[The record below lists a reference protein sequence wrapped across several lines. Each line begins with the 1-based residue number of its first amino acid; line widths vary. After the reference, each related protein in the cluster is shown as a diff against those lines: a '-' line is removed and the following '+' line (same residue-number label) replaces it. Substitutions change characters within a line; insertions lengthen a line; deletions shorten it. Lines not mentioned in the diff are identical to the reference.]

1 MRLIVRR
8 AGARDFVPENTDGEH
23 QWRNL
28 IAHGKVLK
36 AEADGT
42 VVGVASLASTFH
54 FIHKL
59 FVRPGYRGPGV
70 GRLLLERL
78 PRTRLGFRRYR
89 FVRGYYRRGEDRY
102 IMRWEGAGTG

>member
-8 AGARDFVPENTDGEH
+8 AGARDFVAIRELDRLTHSPENTDGEH
-23 QWRNL
+23 L
-28 IAHGKVLK
+28 
-36 AEADGT
+36 
-42 VVGVASLASTFH
+42 GVASLASTFH